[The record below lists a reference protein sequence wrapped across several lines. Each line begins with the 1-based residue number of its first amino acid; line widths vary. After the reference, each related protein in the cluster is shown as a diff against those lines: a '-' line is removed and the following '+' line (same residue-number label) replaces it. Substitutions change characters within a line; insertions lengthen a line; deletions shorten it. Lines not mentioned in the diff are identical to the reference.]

1 MIEHISPPC
10 NKSTQKMVRL
20 LEDQPTSYSTSS
32 FPETSVS
39 ITFRSHLHG
48 TIIPGDPNPRIVLKT
63 QIQGFINNKAA
74 NKFPNYS
81 LQIHPPAPYTHL
93 LFLTLSWSWESIR
106 SSVKKRVN
114 GKEERGP
121 WSNWLGMGHSAPLQP
136 TQHTQSSVQRSGKQS
151 QESLG

>member
-1 MIEHISPPC
+1 
-10 NKSTQKMVRL
+10 MVRL

-48 TIIPGDPNPRIVLKT
+48 TIIPGDPKPRIVLKT

-81 LQIHPPAPYTHL
+81 LQIHPPPPIH
-93 LFLTLSWSWESIR
+93 TLIVSDFEL
-106 SSVKKRVN
+106 
-114 GKEERGP
+114 E
-121 WSNWLGMGHSAPLQP
+121 LGIH
-136 TQHTQSSVQRSGKQS
+136 
-151 QESLG
+151 